1 MRTTF
6 KERLRSALP
15 VFAVWLGL
23 IIGLLDAVRVQVQA
37 PHLFHGLMDRTA
49 FLVFAVGFYLLLG
62 TVVGILVALLPLS
75 WFRMRAPTVGEKL
88 GSAYLALL
96 VSLALAAY
104 ILVENVDFFYFR
116 LELLKNTAVLLAVG
130 LGVFWLPGVL
140 FRLFH
145 QWPGLDRA
153 LGWGARLAGSKIFL
167 VAALVLFALAAVR
180 VLRVP
185 LSVAEAGGAGRPNVI
200 LISFDTLGA
209 KYMSGYGYDKPTTPN
224 IDRFAEE
231 GVLFEQHFSVSRST
245 LPSHMSILTSVYPT
259 VHKVIDSYAS
269 VLDNRFVTLA
279 EVLQQV
285 GYETGAFVDGNRK
298 LNIGAAHGFDQGFD
312 FYEHL
317 PERFLPHEKLY
328 VIKRVINF
336 VANFLHSRGIPD
348 VHSDNVFNGA
358 LAWLSRRDA
367 GRPFFLFLH
376 TYDIHSD
383 FNTKLPY
390 VAPQAFRHL
399 EYKEYSGKFDG
410 CDPEGYKCA
419 TEYLGLV
426 NKRICRGTHRPEDLF
441 SAEDAKFIE
450 SLYACGIAY
459 TDYEFGRFAERLRQ
473 MKLLDNTIVVLTS
486 DHGEEFLQHGQMKH
500 NQYFDEIIKVPLILR
515 FPPKLPAGTRVP
527 HLTRSIDILPTI
539 LDLVDVEFA
548 SPQFQGVSLV
558 KLLAA
563 DGQAPELV
571 LFAGEDRPVDVTARV
586 LRTREY
592 KYISVGGERRAQP
605 FYRDRPEQLY
615 NLVTDPGETQNLVE
629 IEKQVYEKMRQQ
641 VKEWKAACED
651 LRLTLVPKAMTKKLQ
666 LDKKTVKE
674 LESLGYIK

>member
-1 MRTTF
+1 MSLWERVRTAT
-6 KERLRSALP
+6 P
-15 VFAVWLGL
+15 TFAVLLGGTV
-23 IIGLLDAVRVQVQA
+23 GLFEAVRVQLEA
-37 PHLFHGLMDRTA
+37 PHLFSGLLDRAA
-49 FLVFAVGFYLLLG
+49 FMLFAVGFYLGLG
-62 TVVGILVALLPLS
+62 AVLGAATAMVPPAWLRIKNVTDRTRLGMFYLS
-75 WFRMRAPTVGEKL
+75 
-88 GSAYLALL
+88 LL
-96 VSLALAAY
+96 VTLVLAAY
-104 ILVENVDFFYFR
+104 VTVENVDFFYYS
-116 LELLKNTAVLLAVG
+116 LAWIKHTAVLLAVG
-130 LGVFWLPGVL
+130 FGLYFLPATL
-140 FRLFH
+140 FRLL
-145 QWPGLDRA
+145 QTSGSVAGLLQRVF
-153 LGWGARLAGSKIFL
+153 RLAGSKAIWL
-167 VAALVLFALAAVR
+167 AALAGFSLASLQ

-185 LSVAEAGGAGRPNVI
+185 TYSAESARTRRPNVV

-209 KYMSGYGYDKPTTPN
+209 RHMSSYGYDRPTTPN
-224 IDRFAEE
+224 LDRFAEE
-231 GVLFEQHFSVSRST
+231 GVLFEEHFSVSRST

-269 VLDNRFVTLA
+269 VLDDRFVTLA
-279 EVLQQV
+279 EVLQQA

-317 PERFLPHEKLY
+317 PERFVAHEKLY
-328 VIKRVINF
+328 VLKRVLNF
-336 VANFLHSRGIPD
+336 VANFLHSRGVPD
-348 VHSDNVFNGA
+348 MHSDNVFNGA
-358 LAWLSRRDA
+358 LSWLSRRSDE
-367 GRPFFLFLH
+367 RPFFLFLH
-376 TYDIHSD
+376 TYDVHSD

-390 VAPQAFRHL
+390 VAPEEFRYL
-399 EYKEYSGKFDG
+399 EYKDYRGDFTG
-410 CDPEGYKCA
+410 CDVSGKCA
-419 TEYLGLV
+419 TDYLGLI
-426 NKRICRGTHRPEDLF
+426 NKRIRRGTHRPEELL
-441 SAEDAKFIE
+441 SEEDAKFIS
-450 SLYACGIAY
+450 SLYDCGIAY
-459 TDYEFGRFAERLRQ
+459 TDYEFGRFAERLRE

-486 DHGEEFLQHGQMKH
+486 DHGEEFFQHQQLKH
-500 NQYFDEIIKVPLILR
+500 NQYFDEIMQVPLIIR

-527 HLTRSIDILPTI
+527 YLTRSIDILPTI
-539 LDLVDVEFA
+539 LDLADVEFA

-571 LFAGEDRPVDVTARV
+571 LFAGEDRPVDVTTRV

-629 IEKQVYEKMRQQ
+629 IETQVYENMRQQ

-651 LRLTLVPKAMTKKLQ
+651 LRLTLVPKAMTKKLE